1 MGRAPQASHIAG
13 PDHSYY
19 PAKRTELGQLIM
31 HFRNQMYQVKDH
43 AAKEV
48 IAKDQ

>member
-1 MGRAPQASHIAG
+1 MGRSSQSSTVEG
-13 PDHSYY
+13 PDSSYY
-19 PAKRTELGQLIM
+19 PPKRTELGQLIM

-43 AAKEV
+43 AAKEA